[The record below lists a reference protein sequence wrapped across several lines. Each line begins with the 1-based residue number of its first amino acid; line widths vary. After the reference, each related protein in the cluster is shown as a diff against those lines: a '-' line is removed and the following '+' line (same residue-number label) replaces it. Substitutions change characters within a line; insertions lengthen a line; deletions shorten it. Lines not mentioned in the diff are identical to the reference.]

1 MKKIFLFFRS
11 IPVYV
16 GDFLFSIIAHFGSRL
31 ALKLFVLCVMQA
43 IDPMKNGYYRDLPII
58 LDVALEVIPVVIC
71 VGTVLYWHEGKHGW
85 NKQKDIPQ
93 DSPQDSTPTV
103 YGSDAFQTARPEGKT
118 NSLSQFTSSSY
129 SQVSQSTI
137 SPFNDFE
144 IMTIKR
150 HYHVVEEIR
159 TKVKGVTFR
168 NDDGTDRQTILAR
181 CSAGDQLRF
190 GFYRYKGDPA
200 YTVTSEHG
208 QLGNVSVELAEE
220 LYFLTSRLKNKH
232 LILGEILNVS
242 GGYHGESLGCNISI
256 TIYEKNY

>member
-1 MKKIFLFFRS
+1 MAMKKIFLFFRS

-71 VGTVLYWHEGKHGW
+71 VSTALYWHEGKHGW
-85 NKQKDIPQ
+85 NKQKDTPQ
-93 DSPQDSTPTV
+93 DSAPTG

-129 SQVSQSTI
+129 PQVFQSI
-137 SPFNDFE
+137 LSPFNDFE

-181 CSAGDQLRF
+181 CSAGDQLQF
-190 GFYRYKGDPA
+190 GFYWYYGAPA
-200 YTVTSEHG
+200 YTVISEHG
-208 QLGNVSVELAEE
+208 QLGNVSADLAEE
-220 LYFLTSRLKNKH
+220 IHFMTSQLTHKH
-232 LILGEILNVS
+232 LILGEILNIS
-242 GGYHGESLGCNISI
+242 GGDYGENYGCNISI
-256 TIYEKNY
+256 TVYEKNY